1 MATFFQ
7 GFRGEEG
14 MIGVVFDY
22 RDEEAIAGT
31 APLLSNQL

>member
-14 MIGVVFDY
+14 MIGVVFDH
-22 RDEEAIAGT
+22 RDEEVIAGT
-31 APLLSNQL
+31 APLLSSKL